1 MVFLFIKP
9 GLGRALGIEKPRHR
23 WIATRTG
30 IGAPNIR
37 KIRRSLENTSTV
49 NG

>member
-1 MVFLFIKP
+1 MVFLFIKA

-30 IGAPNIR
+30 FGALKLNEAPKNFR
-37 KIRRSLENTSTV
+37 AQNM
-49 NG
+49 